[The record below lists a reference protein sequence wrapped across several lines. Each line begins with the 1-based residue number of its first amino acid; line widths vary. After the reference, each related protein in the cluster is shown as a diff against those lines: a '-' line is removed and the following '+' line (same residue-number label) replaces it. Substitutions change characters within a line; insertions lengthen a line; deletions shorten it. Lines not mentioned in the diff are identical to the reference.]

1 MLALSEQSAFFRGAV
16 LFICA
21 ARCETAHECRYLRG
35 SSTAHTVSSPTNVST
50 HLRVVVLLV
59 PRVPPRH
66 LSNHEFAV
74 PCTLLRVSR
83 HTRTLALGAIPVI
96 VLALLL
102 TIPKI
107 PGTDIS
113 LAVPYAAEGPG
124 PTFNTLGD
132 VDGTPVV
139 DIKGAPL
146 DSTTGNLNMTT
157 VAVTTGMTLPQLIGL
172 WAFSDASIVPL
183 DQVIPQHLTQEE
195 VDTRN
200 KEEFTNSEALATM
213 AALRYLDLPLGV
225 TVAEVMPDSPAE
237 DELRK
242 GDTIRAVNGTEV
254 TEPQEVQKIVQEA
267 KPRSTITLTVVR
279 DKRSVKVPIQ
289 VEANPQNKK
298 SSYIGV
304 YLTSSSATGI
314 DVHFNLNEVGGPSAG
329 LIFALAVIDK
339 LSPGQLNGGKFV
351 AGSGTI
357 DESGKVGP
365 IGGIE
370 HKVAAAHSAGA
381 QLFLSPAQNCSEAV
395 GKEHGDMKIV
405 SVSTL
410 HDAIAQ
416 MEAFSKG
423 KPLKTCQQN

>member
-1 MLALSEQSAFFRGAV
+1 M
-16 LFICA
+16 
-21 ARCETAHECRYLRG
+21 
-35 SSTAHTVSSPTNVST
+35 
-50 HLRVVVLLV
+50 
-59 PRVPPRH
+59 
-66 LSNHEFAV
+66 
-74 PCTLLRVSR
+74 SR

-124 PTFNTLGD
+124 PTFNTLDD
-132 VDGTPVV
+132 VDGAPVV

-146 DSTTGNLNMTT
+146 DPTAGNLNMTT
-157 VAVTTGMTLPQLIGL
+157 VAVTTGMTLPQLIGM
-172 WAFSDASIVPL
+172 WAFSDATIVPL
-183 DQVIPQHLTQEE
+183 DQVIPQHLTREE

-213 AALRYLDLPLGV
+213 AALRYLNLPLEV
-225 TVAEVMPDSPAE
+225 TVADVMPDSPAE
-237 DELRK
+237 DLLKK
-242 GDTIRAVNGTEV
+242 GDAIRAVNGTKV

-267 KPRSTITLTVVR
+267 KPGSTITLSVLR
-279 DKRSVKVPIQ
+279 GKRSITVPVG
-289 VEANPQNKK
+289 VEENPHNKE
-298 SSYIGV
+298 SSYLGV

-357 DESGKVGP
+357 DESGKVGA

-381 QLFLSPAQNCSEAV
+381 QLFLSPADNCSEAV
-395 GKEHGDMKIV
+395 SQDHGDMTIV
-405 SVSTL
+405 SVTSL
-410 HDAIAQ
+410 EEAIAQ
-416 MEAFSKG
+416 MKAFSEG